1 MKIQKSFPFL
11 LAALAASSWAQA
23 DVVVPMNLITEN
35 GVDKP
40 IGQITISESKHGL
53 VFKPDLSDLPTGMHG
68 FHVHE
73 NPSCEPSE
81 KDGKIV
87 AGLAAGGHY
96 DPLNTKQHGP
106 WGEGHLGDLP
116 ALYANSE
123 GRVGQAQLAPRL
135 KMSDVLGRSLVIH
148 EKGDNYSDQPLPLGG
163 GGARIACGVIPK
175 GKGKGK

>member
-1 MKIQKSFPFL
+1 MEIKKSLSFL
-11 LAALAASSWAQA
+11 LVAFFAASSAQA
-23 DVVVPMNLITEN
+23 DITVPMRLITEN

-40 IGQITISESKHGL
+40 IGQITLSESKHGL
-53 VFKPDLSDLPTGMHG
+53 VFTPALSDLPPGLHG
-68 FHVHE
+68 FHMHE
-73 NPSCEPSE
+73 NPSCEPGE

-87 AGLAAGGHY
+87 AGLAAGGHF

-116 ALYANSE
+116 ALYAD
-123 GRVGQAQLAPRL
+123 GKGGVGQAQLAPRL
-135 KMSDVLGRSLVIH
+135 KLSDVVGRSLVIH

-175 GKGKGK
+175 NKGK

>member
-1 MKIQKSFPFL
+1 MKCKKSLSFL
-11 LAALAASSWAQA
+11 LVALSTSSWAQG
-23 DVVVPMNLITEN
+23 DIIVPINLITEN

-40 IGQITISESKHGL
+40 IGQITISESKNGL
-53 VFKPDLSDLPTGMHG
+53 VFTPALSDLPTGMHG

-73 NPSCEPSE
+73 NPSCEPGE